1 MLLKYSLPN
10 SQWIETGTYLGHT
23 TQFLAKI
30 APKVYT
36 VEPSEQLHKNAKQ
49 ALKSVPQIE
58 CILASLIHDG
68 AVAGY
73 SAPALLQW
81 A

>member
-1 MLLKYSLPN
+1 MNFTNPFKR
-10 SQWIETGTYLGHT
+10 
-23 TQFLAKI
+23 K
-30 APKVYT
+30 PK
-36 VEPSEQLHKNAKQ
+36 Q
-49 ALKSVPQIE
+49 
-58 CILASLIHDG
+58 LASLIHDG